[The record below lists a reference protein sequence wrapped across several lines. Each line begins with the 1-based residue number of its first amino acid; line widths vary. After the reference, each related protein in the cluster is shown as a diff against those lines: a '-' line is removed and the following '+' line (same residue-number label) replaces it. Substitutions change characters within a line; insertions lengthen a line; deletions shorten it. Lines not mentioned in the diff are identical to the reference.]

1 MRMSQSKPVSVGSK
15 AAAKI
20 REFMDQQGNKNL
32 IVRVALVQTHC
43 MGGKGYAYRLG
54 FEQRSHDGEL
64 TFEDSGIHFTV
75 DESSVERLRGTT
87 IDYVESLESQGFVV
101 TNPNAIAKCPCGH
114 HDLFNTPGSVK
125 SATQM
130 PEMPL

>member
-1 MRMSQSKPVSVGSK
+1 MSQSKPVSVGPK

-20 REFMDQQGNKNL
+20 REFMNQQGNKNL

-43 MGGKGYAYRLG
+43 MGGAGYAYRLG
-54 FEQRSHDGEL
+54 FEQTAHDGEL
-64 TFEDSGIHFTV
+64 TFEDCGIRFVV
-75 DESSVERLRGTT
+75 DDSSLNRLRGTS
-87 IDYVESLESQGFVV
+87 IDYVENLERQGLVIR
-101 TNPNAIAKCPCGH
+101 NPNASAKCPCGH

-130 PEMPL
+130 HEMP